1 MEIKELIDKSNYF
14 LDKNKD
20 EIMVFEINDLQKLLK
35 EHSDLYYNK
44 ENPVISD
51 FEYDELFKKLV
62 FLEDKFDIKTKITEK
77 V

>member
-1 MEIKELIDKSNYF
+1 
-14 LDKNKD
+14 
-20 EIMVFEINDLQKLLK
+20 LK
-35 EHSDLYYNK
+35 KHSDLYYNK

-62 FLEDKFDIKTKITEK
+62 FLEDKFDIKTKATEK